1 MDCRLAGL
9 AEAAGARYTRYADDL
24 AFSGGG
30 EFARGAERF
39 ALHVAAIALQEGFAV
54 NHRKTRIMRRG
65 VRQHLAGLVV
75 NQKVNVDRRY
85 ADELKAILRNCAR
98 FGPENQKRDVRG
110 SFREH
115 LLGRIGFVEM
125 VRPEKGARLRRIF
138 DEIQW
143 R

>member
-1 MDCRLAGL
+1 L
-9 AEAAGARYTRYADDL
+9 AEAAEAKYTRYADDL

-39 ALHVAAIALQEGFAV
+39 ALRMAAIALEEGFAV
-54 NHRKTRIMRRG
+54 NHHKTRIMRQG

-75 NQKVNVDRRY
+75 NEKVNVDRRHV
-85 ADELKAILRNCAR
+85 DELKAILHNCVR
-98 FGPENQKRDVRG
+98 FGPESQARDVRG

-125 VRPEKGARLRRIF
+125 VRPERGAQLRRIF
-138 DEIQW
+138 DEIRW
-143 R
+143 P